1 MNLGASAKTIDPV
14 CRMEVIPFQS
24 VGKSEYEG
32 RTYYFCSP
40 ACKQLFEQNPRQY
53 TNKN

>member
-1 MNLGASAKTIDPV
+1 
-14 CRMEVIPFQS
+14 MEVIPFQS
-24 VGKSEYEG
+24 AGKSEYEG
-32 RTYYFCSP
+32 HTYYFCSP